1 MGVSTTQSLSPFGF
15 SPSGVNVN
23 PFVTSS
29 PGSFFSPYGAQSGS
43 QILQLLQVVPQHVHQ
58 LLQLTYFQQQQLH
71 QLQQIVQLIPAHLIQ
86 LQQQIQSQQPFGQ
99 MGGGTGAGGLSPWG
113 ISPQIFG
120 AQPGY
125 VM

>member
-1 MGVSTTQSLSPFGF
+1 MGVSTTQSLNPFGF
-15 SPSGVNVN
+15 SPSGINVN

-29 PGSFFSPYGAQSGS
+29 PGTFFSPYGAQSGS
-43 QILQLLQVVPQHVHQ
+43 QVLHLLQVLPQHVQQ

-71 QLQQIVQLIPAHLIQ
+71 QLQQIVQLIPAQIVQ
-86 LQQQIQSQQPFGQ
+86 LQQQSQQPFGQ
-99 MGGGTGAGGLSPWG
+99 IGGQVGAGGLSPWG